1 MLSVIEEITGDG
13 ITLDADHVRARIG
26 DWRGR
31 INDLYRQVT
40 DWFPHLCVRQGDTTV
55 MNEEMMRAYGVPP
68 VRLPIL
74 RLSDAAVE
82 VAAFVPD
89 GLWIIG
95 VNGRLDLS
103 TRSGRFLILDR
114 AGLFETPR
122 WTIAPALDRLAAEPL
137 SQAALA
143 TAMA

>member
-13 ITLDADHVRARIG
+13 VALDADHVRARID
-26 DWRGR
+26 DWRAR
-31 INDLYRQVT
+31 IDDLYRQVA
-40 DWFPHLCVRQGDTTV
+40 DWFPHLCVSRGDTTV

-74 RLSDAAVE
+74 RLSDAGAE